1 MKKNSYQTKY
11 QYLYSHFRPCCFF
24 TAFIIYPL
32 LPEIRISLYE
42 HDGFALKEFVG
53 IENYI
58 SIFKDKFFWSSLMN
72 SFKVIGVTLF
82 IGLPTS
88 LMLALILDTIN
99 GFFKR
104 FFKIAAFLPA
114 MISVSVIAQVFLAL
128 LNPRWGGLI
137 SAVSVALGFGKI
149 DLLGNMKLVM
159 PTVAMV
165 FNWQYIGF
173 NMILFYAGIKS
184 IPKYYYEAALLD
196 GAGAVKS
203 AILITI
209 PLLKEI
215 IKFVTVVA
223 IMGGFSFYGHAVV
236 MTDGGPGGVASK
248 TLLYY
253 LNDTAFRYFEFGK
266 GGSAIAIVFVIIC
279 VTVTVVINKIISSER
294 IEY

>member
-1 MKKNSYQTKY
+1 MNKFLSNKLSIFIFSFPA
-11 QYLYSHFRPCCFF
+11 LLIF

-32 LPEIRISLYE
+32 LPEVRISLFE
-42 HDGFALKEFVG
+42 HDGFAFKEFVG
-53 IENYI
+53 IANYVD
-58 SIFKDKFFWSSLMN
+58 IFKDKFFWTSLAN
-72 SFKVIGVTLF
+72 SFKVIGITLF

-88 LMLALILDTIN
+88 LILALILDTIN

-104 FFKIAAFLPA
+104 FFKVAAFLPA
-114 MISVSVIAQVFLAL
+114 MISVSVIAQVFIAL
-128 LNPRWGGLI
+128 LNPRWGLV
-137 SAVSVALGFGKI
+137 SSVAVLLGFDKI
-149 DLLGNMKLVM
+149 DLLGNMQWVM

-184 IPKYYYEAALLD
+184 IPRYYYEAALID
-196 GAGAVKS
+196 GAGPVKS

-215 IKFVTVVA
+215 IKYVVVVA

-236 MTDGGPGGVASK
+236 MTRGGPGTASK

-253 LNDTAFRYFEFGK
+253 LNDTAFRYMEFGK
-266 GGSAIAIVFVIIC
+266 GSAIAIVFVIIC
-279 VTVTVVINKIISSER
+279 VAVTVLINKVISSER

>member
-1 MKKNSYQTKY
+1 MNKFLSNKVSIFVFSFPA
-11 QYLYSHFRPCCFF
+11 LFIF

-32 LPEIRISLYE
+32 LPELRISLYE
-42 HDGFALKEFVG
+42 HDGFVMKEFLG
-53 IENYI
+53 FDNYI
-58 SIFKDKFFWSSLMN
+58 DIFNDKFFWSSLKN
-72 SFKVIGVTLF
+72 SFQVIGVTVLV
-82 IGLPTS
+82 GLPTS
-88 LMLALILDTIN
+88 LVLALVLDTIT
-99 GFFKR
+99 GFFKK

-128 LNPRWGGLI
+128 LNPRWGLV
-137 SAVSVALGFGKI
+137 SALAVALGFDRV
-149 DLLGNMKLVM
+149 DLLGNMDTVM

-173 NMILFYAGIKS
+173 NMILFYAGIRS

-203 AILITI
+203 AMLITI

-215 IKFVTVVA
+215 IKYVLVVA

-236 MTDGGPGGVASK
+236 MTNGGPGTSSK

-266 GGSAIAIVFVIIC
+266 GSAIAIVFVIIC
-279 VTVTVVINKIISSER
+279 VAVTVLINAVISSER